1 MNRVTLIGRLTKDVE
16 LNTNEAGT
24 TKGTFTLAVNRQNV
38 KEGMQEA
45 DFIPCTIWNK
55 QAENLA
61 KYQGKGS
68 QIGLEGILKVDNY
81 ENHDGEKRTYTYVQ
95 VSNVEFLSKKE
106 TGGEEKKEEVKE
118 SDPFED
124 FSNEVALTDEDLP
137 F

>member
-1 MNRVTLIGRLTKDVE
+1 MNRINLIGRLTKDVE
-16 LNTNEAGT
+16 IETNQAGT
-24 TKGTFTLAVNRQNV
+24 TKGKFTLAVNRPGV

-68 QIGLEGILKVDNY
+68 LIGVEGTLKVDNY
-81 ENHDGEKRTYTYVQ
+81 ENHDGEKRTFTYVQ
-95 VSNVEFLSKKE
+95 VLNVEYLSKP
-106 TGGEEKKEEVKE
+106 TKEEPIKEVKKQ
-118 SDPFED
+118 DPFED
-124 FSNEVALTDEDLP
+124 FSNEMELSDLDLP

>member
-1 MNRVTLIGRLTKDVE
+1 MNRITLIGRLTKDVE
-16 LNTNEAGT
+16 IETNEAGT
-24 TKGTFTLAVNRQNV
+24 TRGKFTLAVNRVNI

-68 QIGLEGILKVDNY
+68 LVGIEGTLKVDRY
-81 ENHDGEKRTYTYVQ
+81 EKDGENKTYTYVQ
-95 VSNVEFLSKKE
+95 VLNVEYLSKKE
-106 TGGEEKKEEVKE
+106 GEEKEESIKEV
-118 SDPFED
+118 SDPFKD
-124 FSNEVALTDEDLP
+124 FSNDIELSDDDLP

>member
-1 MNRVTLIGRLTKDVE
+1 MNRINLIGRLTKDVE

-24 TKGTFTLAVNRQNV
+24 TKGTFTLAVNRINV

-68 QIGLEGILKVDNY
+68 QIAVEGTLKVDNY
-81 ENHDGEKRTYTYVQ
+81 ETREGEKKTYTYVQ
-95 VSNVEFLSKKE
+95 VLNVEYLSKPE
-106 TGGEEKKEEVKE
+106 TKEEVKE
-118 SDPFED
+118 VKDDPFEN
-124 FSNEVALTDEDLP
+124 FSNEMELTDNDLP